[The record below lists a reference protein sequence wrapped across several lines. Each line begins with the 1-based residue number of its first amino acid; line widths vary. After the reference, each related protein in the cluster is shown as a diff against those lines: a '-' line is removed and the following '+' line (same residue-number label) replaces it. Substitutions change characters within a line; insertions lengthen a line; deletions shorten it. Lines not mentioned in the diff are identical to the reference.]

1 MAFLT
6 TQTEE
11 MLAAEQLL
19 SGINTNLAAQNAG
32 AAAATTVIAPAGA
45 DPVSAQQAAIFTAYG
60 TQYQTI
66 AAQAQT
72 LLENYAQTLGI
83 SSGSYGDTEAINAAQ
98 SGIQA
103 LDSVNPAAAG
113 DPPTPGNLLDW
124 LAYLLGSTGNGTNP
138 NMLGGLFGLSSNGAN
153 IGNIGFGNWASAGSD
168 LIGLAGGG
176 LLDTSASDA
185 AGSAASAAG
194 LADTTAPMAGGG
206 MAGGG
211 MAGVGA
217 APMAAA
223 GQATMVGKLSVPPTW
238 AAPVT
243 PVVGTSA
250 APLQTVGWTAAAPQA
265 GAGTI
270 IPGMPGMG
278 AAARNSAGFGA
289 PRYGVK
295 PIVMPKPAT
304 V

>member
-1 MAFLT
+1 MSFLT

-32 AAAATTVIAPAGA
+32 AASATTVIAPAAA
-45 DPVSAQQAAIFTAYG
+45 DPVSAQQAAIFSAYG
-60 TQYQTI
+60 TQYQAI
-66 AAQAQT
+66 ATEAQA
-72 LLENYAQTLGI
+72 LLEQYAQTLGI
-83 SSGSYGDTEAINAAQ
+83 SSGSYGDTEAINA
-98 SGIQA
+98 SQA
-103 LDSVNPAAAG
+103 LLSNAASPAAQAAA
-113 DPPTPGNLLDW
+113 TPGNTPLDYLSW
-124 LAYLLGSTGNGTNP
+124 LLGSTGNNTNP
-138 NMLGGLFGLSSNGAN
+138 AMLGGIFGLSSNGAN

-168 LIGLAGGG
+168 LLGLAGGG
-176 LLDTSASDA
+176 LLDTSAADA
-185 AGSAASAAG
+185 AGSAADAAG
-194 LADTTAPMAGGG
+194 LADVTTPMAGGG
-206 MAGGG
+206 MAG
-211 MAGVGA
+211 MGA

-223 GQATMVGKLSVPPTW
+223 GQASLVGKLSVPPSW
-238 AAPVT
+238 AGPAT

-265 GAGTI
+265 GAGTV

>member
-32 AAAATTVIAPAGA
+32 AAAATTVIIPAAA
-45 DPVSAQQAAIFTAYG
+45 DPVSAQQAAIFSAYG
-60 TQYQTI
+60 TQYQAI
-66 AAQAQT
+66 AAEAQT

-83 SSGSYGDTEAINAAQ
+83 SSGSYTNTEAVNAAQ

-103 LDSVNPAAAG
+103 LDSINPAGGATTG
-113 DPPTPGNLLDW
+113 SNPIDILSW
-124 LAYLLGSTGNGTNP
+124 LLGFNGQYSGG
-138 NMLGGLFGLSSNGAN
+138 LGGMFGLSSNGAN
-153 IGNIGFGNWASAGSD
+153 IGNIGFGNWASATSN
-168 LIGLAGGG
+168 LLGLAGGG
-176 LLDTSASDA
+176 LLDTSAADA
-185 AGSAASAAG
+185 AGSAADAAG

-206 MAGGG
+206 MAG
-211 MAGVGA
+211 VGA
-217 APMAAA
+217 MPMAAA
-223 GQATMVGKLSVPPTW
+223 GQASLVGKLSVPPTW
-238 AAPVT
+238 AGPAT

-250 APLQTVGWTAAAPQA
+250 APVETVGWTAAAPQA
-265 GAGTI
+265 GAGTV

-295 PIVMPKPAT
+295 PIVMPKPTA

>member
-1 MAFLT
+1 MSFLT

-32 AAAATTVIAPAGA
+32 AAPATTVIAPAAA
-45 DPVSAQQAAIFTAYG
+45 DPVSAQQAAIFSAFG
-60 TQYQTI
+60 TQYQAI
-66 AAQAQT
+66 ATEAQT
-72 LLENYAQTLGI
+72 QLEQYAQTLGI
-83 SSGSYGDTEAINAAQ
+83 SSGSYTNTEAVNAAQ
-98 SGIQA
+98 ATLSNA
-103 LDSVNPAAAG
+103 ASPAAAAAA
-113 DPPTPGNLLDW
+113 TPSNTPLDY

-138 NMLGGLFGLSSNGAN
+138 SMLGGIFGLSGNGAN

-168 LIGLAGGG
+168 LLGLAGGG
-176 LLDTSASDA
+176 LLDTSAADA
-185 AGSAASAAG
+185 AGSAADAAG

-206 MAGGG
+206 MAG
-211 MAGVGA
+211 MGA
-217 APMAAA
+217 MPMAAA
-223 GQATMVGKLSVPPTW
+223 GQASLVGKLSVPPTW
-238 AAPVT
+238 AAPAT

-250 APLQTVGWTAAAPQA
+250 APLETVGWTAAAPQA
-265 GAGTI
+265 GTGGI

-295 PIVMPKPAT
+295 PIVMPKPTA

>member
-32 AAAATTVIAPAGA
+32 AAAATTVIAPAAA
-45 DPVSAQQAAIFTAYG
+45 DPVSAQQAAIFSAFG
-60 TQYQTI
+60 TQYQAI
-66 AAQAQT
+66 ATEAQAQ
-72 LLENYAQTLGI
+72 LEQYAQTLGI
-83 SSGSYGDTEAINAAQ
+83 SSGSYTNTEAINAAQ
-98 SGIQA
+98 ATLASA
-103 LDSVNPAAAG
+103 ANPTAAAAA
-113 DPPTPGNLLDW
+113 TPSNTPLDW

-138 NMLGGLFGLSSNGAN
+138 NMLGGIFGLSSNGAN

-168 LIGLAGGG
+168 LLGLAGGG
-176 LLDTSASDA
+176 LLDTSAADA
-185 AGSAASAAG
+185 AGSAADAAG

-206 MAGGG
+206 MAG
-211 MAGVGA
+211 MGA
-217 APMAAA
+217 VPMAAA
-223 GQATMVGKLSVPPTW
+223 GQASLVGKLSVPPTW
-238 AAPVT
+238 AGPAT

-250 APLQTVGWTAAAPQA
+250 APLETVGWTAAAPQA
-265 GAGTI
+265 GTGGI

-295 PIVMPKPAT
+295 PIVMPKPTA